1 MEYYCRY
8 YKFSSIARKKNIC
21 IYFSYMSVQWCL
33 SLNTLLCVIIRVI
46 INHTLVQGLTLYSF
60 IVRLVHIVFV
70 YIPRVVIR
78 LTTQIFVQYTS
89 KDMNLFLSNVGKG
102 KYQYVEKI
110 KSIQYEYCCLLVYMW
125 IFYFPRAI
133 IRLQRMTSQRSIIAI
148 NYLLR
153 INYLNDRKYIT
164 NLKY

>member
-1 MEYYCRY
+1 
-8 YKFSSIARKKNIC
+8 
-21 IYFSYMSVQWCL
+21 MSVQWCL
-33 SLNTLLCVIIRVI
+33 PLNTLPCVIIRVI
-46 INHTLVQGLTLYSF
+46 INHTLVQGLILCSF
-60 IVRLVHIVFV
+60 IVRLVHTVFV
-70 YIPRVVIR
+70 SIPRIVIR
-78 LTTQIFVQYTS
+78 LTTQIFVRYTS

-110 KSIQYEYCCLLVYMW
+110 KSIQYEYCCLLVYTW

-133 IRLQRMTSQRSIIAI
+133 ISLQRMTKRTTSQRSIIAI

-153 INYLNDRKYIT
+153 INYLNARKYIT